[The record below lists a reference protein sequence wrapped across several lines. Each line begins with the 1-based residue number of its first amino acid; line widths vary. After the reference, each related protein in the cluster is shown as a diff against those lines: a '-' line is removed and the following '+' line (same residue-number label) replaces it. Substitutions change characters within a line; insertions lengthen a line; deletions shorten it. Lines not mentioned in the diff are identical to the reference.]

1 MLAQGHFEGD
11 MDGIEINYRLR
22 RLGMTQAGI
31 ANELGISSSVVSN
44 TIHSRVTCHRA
55 AARIA
60 ELLGEPIQAL
70 WPDRYVFKAR
80 NPKSPARER
89 SS

>member
-1 MLAQGHFEGD
+1 MD

-22 RLGMTQAGI
+22 RLGLTQTDI
-31 ANELGISSSVVSN
+31 AHELGISSSVVSN

-60 ELLGEPIQAL
+60 ELLGESLQSL
-70 WPDRYVFKAR
+70 WPNRYVFKAR
-80 NPKSPARER
+80 TPKSATEEKPQ
-89 SS
+89 